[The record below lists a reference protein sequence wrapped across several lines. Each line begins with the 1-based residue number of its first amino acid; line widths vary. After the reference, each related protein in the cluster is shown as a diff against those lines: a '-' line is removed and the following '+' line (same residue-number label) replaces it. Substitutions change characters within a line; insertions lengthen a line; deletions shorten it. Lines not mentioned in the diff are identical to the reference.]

1 MQLSRCSVLVVEIVQ
16 EVVQEVIQEV
26 EMHKWWRGDRVL
38 GFWTVCYVKKKGNY
52 ICFKTKGLI

>member
-26 EMHKWWRGDRVL
+26 EMHK
-38 GFWTVCYVKKKGNY
+38 
-52 ICFKTKGLI
+52 